1 MFIGITGTLYSGM
14 SDIAKFL
21 IQHHDFKLLALETGH
36 YELSQDMQHLKLIDE
51 LEPSSTSID
60 EKDLGL
66 PVYETFKTNDD
77 LVNYATANWLQNF
90 VIVSMKD
97 MKLVDMLLKRPFFV
111 LISVDSS
118 LLTRFNRYSAQQK
131 KEQKEQTVT
140 ASSSDNDTIINLTLH
155 EFLSQTEP
163 LKHANDAELL
173 KIMDKSHLK
182 ILNETTTPEQF
193 HLNISQLQL
202 LNKERLRPSWDTYF
216 MSLADLAA
224 HRSNCMKRRVGCV
237 VVRNH
242 RVVATGYN
250 GTPRGTRNCNEGG
263 CPRCNSAISSGNGN
277 GVSSVMGSGV
287 GLSTCLCLHAEENA
301 LLEAGR
307 DRVEGDSILYCNTC
321 PCLTCT
327 IKIVQSGVKE
337 VVYSQSYSMDEFSSK
352 VFKEAGVVLRQ
363 FTPPQYGVV
372 VLQ

>member
-1 MFIGITGTLYSGM
+1 
-14 SDIAKFL
+14 
-21 IQHHDFKLLALETGH
+21 
-36 YELSQDMQHLKLIDE
+36 
-51 LEPSSTSID
+51 
-60 EKDLGL
+60 
-66 PVYETFKTNDD
+66 
-77 LVNYATANWLQNF
+77 
-90 VIVSMKD
+90 MKD

-118 LLTRFNRYSAQQK
+118 LLTRFNRYSAQQQQQ
-131 KEQKEQTVT
+131 QKQQADS
-140 ASSSDNDTIINLTLH
+140 ASSSSDDDFINLTLH
-155 EFLSQTEP
+155 DFLSQTEP

-193 HLNISQLQL
+193 HLKISQLQL

-263 CPRCNSAISSGNGN
+263 CPRCNSAISSGTGN
-277 GVSSVMGSGV
+277 GSSVMGSGA

-307 DRVEGDSILYCNTC
+307 DRVDGDSILYCNTC

-352 VFKEAGVVLRQ
+352 VFKEADVVLRQ